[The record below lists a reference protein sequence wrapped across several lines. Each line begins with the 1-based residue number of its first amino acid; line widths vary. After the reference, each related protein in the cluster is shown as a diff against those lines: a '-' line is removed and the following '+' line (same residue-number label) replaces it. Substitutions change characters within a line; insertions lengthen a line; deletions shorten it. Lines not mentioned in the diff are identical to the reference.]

1 MATWMD
7 DRPTHTFT
15 QMGGEGATWF
25 GQAPFTDRQHVFQN
39 LGDGTYFHSG
49 VMAIRAAVA
58 AQVNI
63 TYKILFNE
71 AVAMTGGQPIDG
83 ALSIGQ
89 LIQQLSGEGVKRIA
103 LVSDQPDQYR
113 GQFLAVTGFTLH
125 HRDDL
130 DTLQKELRDYS
141 GCSVLIYQQ
150 ACAAEKRRKRKKS
163 TLSSRP
169 RRIVIHEEICEG
181 CGDCSVQSNCL
192 SVLPKATPLGRKR
205 QIDQHSCNLDYSCV
219 KGFCPS
225 FVSVLNAVPKQRAPQ
240 DNAEFLFEPLP
251 AVQLPDLTRPW
262 NTVVAG
268 VGGTGVLTVTALIAM
283 AAHIEDKGCATLNQ
297 TGLAQKFGAVV
308 SHVRIA
314 QQQEDIK
321 TVRVPAGEA
330 DLLLGC
336 DLVVSTGYDTMGKTA
351 IGRTHAIIN
360 DAALPTAAF
369 VHDPDAELP
378 TAAMRA
384 HIEEQTGTAD
394 VLFVNATQIAEL
406 LLGDS
411 LYVNLFLLGVAFQ
424 KGKVPVSAA
433 ALDAA
438 IELNGK
444 SIAGN
449 QRALL
454 MGRRYAVWPDR
465 VLAMLP
471 LSVSEQPV
479 TPTIEALIDD
489 RVQRLTRYQSARL
502 AQHYRQE
509 VEAVR
514 AVDAHAEEA
523 ISITRSVAEQL
534 YRLTAIKDEYE
545 VARLYTAP
553 EYRAQLDSE
562 FEPGY
567 RLSFHLAPPLLSRRD
582 AQTGRIQKQVYGG
595 WMLTVFELL
604 SRLRAIRNTWLD
616 PFAWTEER
624 RSARQDLAHYR
635 ADIALILTQLHADNY
650 GSASQL
656 AQLPSAL
663 RGFGPVRERTRADYE
678 RNRVAIRDTLSGAE
692 GQRDVLLWPG
702 EQSTAS

>member
-1 MATWMD
+1 
-7 DRPTHTFT
+7 
-15 QMGGEGATWF
+15 
-25 GQAPFTDRQHVFQN
+25 
-39 LGDGTYFHSG
+39 
-49 VMAIRAAVA
+49 
-58 AQVNI
+58 
-63 TYKILFNE
+63 
-71 AVAMTGGQPIDG
+71 MTGGQPIDG
-83 ALSIGQ
+83 ALSISQ

-103 LVSDQPDQYR
+103 VVSDQPDQYR
-113 GQFLAVTGFTLH
+113 GQFSAAAGITLH
-125 HRDDL
+125 HRDEL
-130 DTLQKELRDYS
+130 DKLQRVLRDYS

-163 TLSSRP
+163 TVDHRP
-169 RRIVIHEEICEG
+169 HRIVINEEICEG
-181 CGDCSVQSNCL
+181 CGDCSAQSNCL

-205 QIDQHSCNLDYSCV
+205 QIDQHGCNLDYSCV

-240 DNAEFLFEPLP
+240 DDATILFEPLP

-283 AAHIEDKGCATLNQ
+283 AAHIEGKGCATLNQ

-314 QQQEDIK
+314 QQQDDIK
-321 TVRVPAGEA
+321 AVRVPAGEA

-351 IGRTHAIIN
+351 IGRTQAIIN

-369 VHDPDAELP
+369 IHDPDAELP

-384 HIEEQTGTAD
+384 HIEEQTGSEN
-394 VLFVNATQIAEL
+394 VRFVNATQIAEL

-424 KGKVPVSAA
+424 RGKVPVSAA

-449 QRALL
+449 QKALL
-454 MGRRYAVWPDR
+454 MGRRYAVWPER
-465 VLAMLP
+465 IAAMLP
-471 LSVSEQPV
+471 SSASEQLI
-479 TPTIEALIDD
+479 TPTIEALIED
-489 RVQRLTRYQSARL
+489 RMQRLTRYQSARL
-502 AQHYRQE
+502 AEHYRQE
-509 VEAVR
+509 VGAVR
-514 AVDAHAEEA
+514 AIDPQAEEA
-523 ISITRSVAEQL
+523 SSITRSVAEQL

-553 EYRAQLDSE
+553 EYRAQLDRQ

-567 RLSFHLAPPLLSRRD
+567 RLAFHLAPPLLSRRD
-582 AQTGRIQKQVYGG
+582 NETGRIQKQVYGT
-595 WMLTVFELL
+595 WILSLFRLL
-604 SRLRAIRNTWLD
+604 SRLRSIRNTWLD

-624 RSARQDLAHYR
+624 RAARRDLDRYR
-635 ADIALILTQLHADNY
+635 ADIALILAQLRADNY
-650 GSASQL
+650 GCAGEL

-663 RGFGPVRERTRADYE
+663 RGFGPVRERSRADYE
-678 RNRVAIRDTLSGAE
+678 RNRARLRNTLSHPKD
-692 GQRDVLLWPG
+692 QSDVLLWTEERLPR
-702 EQSTAS
+702 TT